1 MKCQME
7 TCQQPGEAEDL
18 ETLWRHS
25 TDTHAQMSFIHA
37 RPFGDAWAI
46 TTHRQLLQLT
56 HGRGSETFQAC
67 VDQPVMW
74 SLEH

>member
-1 MKCQME
+1 MHKCPLY
-7 TCQQPGEAEDL
+7 T
-18 ETLWRHS
+18 
-25 TDTHAQMSFIHA
+25 HA

-74 SLEH
+74 LLEH